1 METPKKPV
9 KKNIASKSMEAKRSE
24 DDDAADLPAKKKIID
39 DDDDE
44 DFDMPLDDLG
54 RYESFEAYDEDDDY

>member
-9 KKNIASKSMEAKRSE
+9 KKTTASKSTGAKKPDENSP
-24 DDDAADLPAKKKIID
+24 DLPAKKKIID

-54 RYESFEAYDEDDDY
+54 RYESFEGYDEDDDF

>member
-9 KKNIASKSMEAKRSE
+9 KKEDASKSMGAKQP
-24 DDDAADLPAKKKIID
+24 DDESVELPAKKRVID

-54 RYESFEAYDEDDDY
+54 RYESFEGYDEDDDY

>member
-9 KKNIASKSMEAKRSE
+9 KKDVASKSTGAEKS
-24 DDDAADLPAKKKIID
+24 DDRPDDIPAKKKIID

-54 RYESFEAYDEDDDY
+54 RYESFEGYDEDDDY

>member
-9 KKNIASKSMEAKRSE
+9 KKTTAPKGMAAKKPDEQST
-24 DDDAADLPAKKKIID
+24 DLPAKKKIID
-39 DDDDE
+39 DEDDE

-54 RYESFEAYDEDDDY
+54 RYESFEGYDEEDDF

>member
-9 KKNIASKSMEAKRSE
+9 KKDSSARSASVKRPDE
-24 DDDAADLPAKKKIID
+24 KPADVPAKKKIID

-54 RYESFEAYDEDDDY
+54 RYENFDTYDDDDDY

>member
-1 METPKKPV
+1 METPKRPV
-9 KKNIASKSMEAKRSE
+9 KKTTASKSTGAQKPDE
-24 DDDAADLPAKKKIID
+24 DSADLPAKKRIID

-54 RYESFEAYDEDDDY
+54 RYESFEGYDEDDDF

>member
-9 KKNIASKSMEAKRSE
+9 KK
-24 DDDAADLPAKKKIID
+24 DDDVKGPGAKKADDKADTPAKKKIID

-44 DFDMPLDDLG
+44 DYDMPLDDLG
-54 RYESFEAYDEDDDY
+54 RYESFEGYDEDDDY